1 MLSTYLWQTQFT
13 PYPAITA
20 AASLPLMC
28 LSKIKEIDDP
38 WCVCIDRA
46 EQAGKLLARL
56 LLQNHR
62 PSAVAATAGT
72 AAASDKE
79 AYRGRTM
86 SPVTLV
92 GYGMGARVIF
102 HCLDALANDADSV
115 SARGVVENVVLI
127 GE

>member
-1 MLSTYLWQTQFT
+1 MSLYGTKFT

-56 LLQNHR
+56 LLQNHHC
-62 PSAVAATAGT
+62 PVAVAAGM
-72 AAASDKE
+72 AAPEDK
-79 AYRGRTM
+79 GRTSV
-86 SPVTLV
+86 SPITLV

-102 HCLDALANDADSV
+102 HCLDTLANETDSV
-115 SARGVVENVVLI
+115 WARGIVENAVLI
-127 GE
+127 GNS

>member
-1 MLSTYLWQTQFT
+1 MVAFVRCVLYATQFT

-28 LSKIKEIDDP
+28 LNKIKEIDDP

-56 LLQNHR
+56 LLQNHC
-62 PSAVAATAGT
+62 PVAKAAAVAAG
-72 AAASDKE
+72 E
-79 AYRGRTM
+79 RGGRRM
-86 SPVTLV
+86 SPITLV
-92 GYGMGARVIF
+92 GYGMGARVVY
-102 HCLDALANDADSV
+102 HCLDTLANEADSV
-115 SARGVVENVVLI
+115 SARGVVENAVLI

>member
-1 MLSTYLWQTQFT
+1 MSLYGTKFT

-56 LLQNHR
+56 LLQNHC
-62 PSAVAATAGT
+62 PVAA
-72 AAASDKE
+72 AAAPEDK
-79 AYRGRTM
+79 GRTSV
-86 SPVTLV
+86 SPITLL

-102 HCLDALANDADSV
+102 HCLDTLANETDSV
-115 SARGVVENVVLI
+115 WARGVVENAVLI
-127 GE
+127 GNS